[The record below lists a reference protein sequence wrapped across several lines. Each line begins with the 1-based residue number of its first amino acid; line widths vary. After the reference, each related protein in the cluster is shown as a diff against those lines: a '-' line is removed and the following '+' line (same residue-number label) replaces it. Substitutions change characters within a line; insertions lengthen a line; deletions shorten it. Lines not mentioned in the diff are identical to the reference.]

1 MRLTKGITLLEL
13 LIAISLGTLIV
24 LASGAIYL
32 WGWQMFRD
40 AQYIAQAQR
49 KAMVPMMHIVKELQQ
64 MAGIF
69 QPAFAIELPQE
80 APPESI
86 FTLIHFLTY
95 TTPPNFSD
103 GPTEHHIYAWD
114 TDLHQILYDGNI
126 IGNHIANCD
135 FTENQVHGRI
145 IYTIEIT
152 ATDNNDNN
160 PYTLI
165 SNVEAR
171 YIVVLPVY

>member
-1 MRLTKGITLLEL
+1 MRLIKGITLLEL

-24 LASGAIYL
+24 LASSGIYL
-32 WGWQMFRD
+32 SSWQMFRE

-49 KAMVPMMHIVKELQQ
+49 NAMVPMMHIVKELQQ

-69 QPAFAIELPQE
+69 QPGPAIIIGPP
-80 APPESI
+80 PPEPI
-86 FTLIHFLTY
+86 ITLIHFLTY

-126 IGNHIANCD
+126 IGRHITNCD

-160 PYTLI
+160 QYTLI